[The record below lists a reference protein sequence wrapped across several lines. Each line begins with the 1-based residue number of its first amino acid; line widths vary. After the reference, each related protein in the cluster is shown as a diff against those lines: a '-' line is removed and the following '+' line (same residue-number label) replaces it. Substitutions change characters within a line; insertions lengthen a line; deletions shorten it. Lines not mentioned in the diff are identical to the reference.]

1 MSATAEPG
9 GHRRQQ
15 EDEARET
22 GEVHQDAE
30 GRRTT
35 DPRTAAE
42 HADSEA
48 ERNAEHLDRGEIGP
62 GIPQE

>member
-1 MSATAEPG
+1 MTEIPEQS
-9 GHRRQQ
+9 RRLPQQ
-15 EDEARET
+15 KEALET
-22 GEVHQDAE
+22 GEVYQDAE

-48 ERNAEHLDRGEIGP
+48 ERDAEHLARGEIGP
-62 GIPQE
+62 GIPEE